1 MNSAL
6 DAFER
11 SLVSASRA
19 LSNAAPQTPPHTA
32 PAPRRIGTGRR
43 LLRRLR
49 SLGAVA
55 QAEIALGLLSGC
67 AGVAVAG
74 YLLLAGSQA
83 RVLPEFECQIEAS
96 SDAITQAVT
105 GSPLVDCATIWPSA
119 TGGRE
124 AAPPL
129 AVWGVKTGKPLAA
142 IVRPARLGPP
152 AGGYQQWAR
161 LPATWTVDLSI
172 VALNDQ
178 LRNID
183 QPFTD
188 LPQPICSYANDDVA
202 AVRSLLLADGLGGWK
217 VEVQGSNLPVS
228 QGCRPVSPVVD
239 GANRRVLLVQFSTQK
254 DKQGVSRETQIINRD
269 VMHVYRQLL
278 GVYTGVNRQLSTN
291 CQSVPAAA
299 RLWRRAAHAAGY
311 EPTTL
316 AWWRVLNTR
325 SGNPNTIGRRYTL
338 YLQPSSQ
345 RTGRCAHVLVM
356 GAPGAGAPE
365 VYVARIRP

>member
-6 DAFER
+6 DTFER

-19 LSNAAPQTPPHTA
+19 LSSAAPQTSSHSA

-43 LLRRLR
+43 LMRRLR
-49 SLGAVA
+49 SLGTVA
-55 QAEIALGLLSGC
+55 QAGVALGLLSGC

-83 RVLPEFECQIEAS
+83 RMLPEFECQIDGS

-124 AAPPL
+124 SAPPL
-129 AVWGVKTGKPLAA
+129 AVWGVRSGQRLVA

-152 AGGYQQWAR
+152 AGGSRHWAR
-161 LPATWTVDLSI
+161 LPASWTVDLSI

-178 LRNID
+178 LSNID

-188 LPQPICSYANDDVA
+188 LPQPICSYARNDVA
-202 AVRSLLLADGLGGWK
+202 AVRSLLRADGLSGWK
-217 VEVQGSNLPVS
+217 VDVRGSNMPVS
-228 QGCRPVSPVVD
+228 QGCRPMTPVVD
-239 GANRRVLLVQFSTQK
+239 GANRRVVLVQFSAPK
-254 DKQGVSRETQIINRD
+254 DQRASRETQTIDRN
-269 VMHVYRQLL
+269 VMHDYRQLL
-278 GVYTGVNRQLSTN
+278 GLFTDVNRQLSTS
-291 CQSVPAAA
+291 CRSVPAAA
-299 RLWRRAAHAAGY
+299 GLWTRAAHAAGY
-311 EPTTL
+311 TPTTL
-316 AWWRVLNTR
+316 AWWKTLNAQSRDT
-325 SGNPNTIGRRYTL
+325 GIIAKRYTL

-345 RTGRCAHVLVM
+345 RTGRCAHVLTM
-356 GAPGAGAPE
+356 GAPGAGAPD